1 MRVSDADVFF
11 ERYIMFPISTWT
23 RRFTKIL
30 LNGILGDISPKEE
43 KIRNASMDT
52 LAGELDCTHAVSR
65 L

>member
-1 MRVSDADVFF
+1 MCL
-11 ERYIMFPISTWT
+11 ISIWT

-30 LNGILGDISPKEE
+30 SNGIPGDTFPKEE

-52 LAGELDCTHAVSR
+52 LDGELDYTHVVSG